1 MASSAGADNL
11 PQDTHKVQHETS
23 VAAVPKRQ
31 DFDDEDARDNYHDYD
46 KGYTRNDRTDM
57 GRMGK
62 IQELRV
68 RTARFNLEFD

>member
-1 MASSAGADNL
+1 MASSASSDDL
-11 PQDTHKVQHETS
+11 PQDTRKIQQETS

-31 DFDDEDARDNYHDYD
+31 DFADEDARDNYHDYD
-46 KGYTRNDRTDM
+46 KGHTRNDRTDM